1 MPLTPPENDYFL
13 KLGDVVNIGVDLPD
27 MTFARD
33 EATVICSDDGEIL
46 LQLSGGGF
54 PQHLPI
60 ASGSNVLISKG
71 EGRDLVQCTARLRNA
86 DANGGV
92 TIELPKR
99 VVVNERRQYMRV
111 DIPVPI
117 NYSLPQSQSLA
128 EAIAEWERTKDC
140 RMKHPAE
147 AEQFL
152 ADNKRV
158 VNISGSGLR
167 FRTRDNFSC
176 GTLLHLKIGL
186 PGKTQEHIYAI
197 GSVVRTHMLAQEM
210 NRGEQFSTAVS
221 FKVIENSDRHKLT
234 RHILDEQRKTVM
246 QSA

>member
-1 MPLTPPENDYFL
+1 MPATPPENDYFL
-13 KLGDVVNIGVDLPD
+13 KLGDIVIIGVDLPD

-33 EATVICSDDGEIL
+33 EATVVCADDGEIL
-46 LQLSGGGF
+46 LQLSGGVF

-60 ASGSNVLISKG
+60 ASGSKVLISKG
-71 EGRDLVQCTARLRNA
+71 EGRDLIQCTARLRNA
-86 DANGGV
+86 DAKGALK
-92 TIELPKR
+92 IELPKR
-99 VVVNERRQYMRV
+99 VVLNERREYVRV

-117 NYSLPQSQSLA
+117 NYSLPQSQSLV

-140 RMKHPAE
+140 SLTDPAE

-152 ADNKRV
+152 STHKRI

-167 FRTRDNFSC
+167 FRTQDNFSC

-186 PGKTQEHIYAI
+186 PGNIPEHIHAI
-197 GSVVRTHMLAQEM
+197 GSVVRSHMLPQEM

-221 FKVIENSDRHKLT
+221 FRVIENSDRHRLT
-234 RHILDEQRKTVM
+234 RHILEEQRKTVM
-246 QSA
+246 Q